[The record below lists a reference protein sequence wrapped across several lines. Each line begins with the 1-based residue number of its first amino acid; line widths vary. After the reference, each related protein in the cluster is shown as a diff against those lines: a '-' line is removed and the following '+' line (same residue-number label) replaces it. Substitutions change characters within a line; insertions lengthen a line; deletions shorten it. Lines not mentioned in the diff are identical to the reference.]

1 MPPAPPGTL
10 LLRGVRSH
18 PAPLPWGR
26 DLEHATGL
34 LCIALKGCV
43 LCAWQLVGSCTHPVH
58 AAPLSTLLRQIFK
71 QERGAGWVHQEK
83 GASHQ

>member
-10 LLRGVRSH
+10 LPQGVRSH
-18 PAPLPWGR
+18 PAPLPCGR

-34 LCIALKGCV
+34 LCITSEGRV
-43 LCAWQLVGSCTHPVH
+43 LCDRQLVGSCARPVH
-58 AAPLSTLLRQIFK
+58 AAPLSALLRQIFK
-71 QERGAGWVHQEK
+71 QERGAEPMHQEM